1 MKDDE
6 FKKKLEFILENLYK
20 IDREIEKYF
29 GEKNADVKNE
39 GYWRK
44 SYSEDSSI
52 TAYKKYNV
60 K

>member
-1 MKDDE
+1 MKDEE

-29 GEKNADVKNE
+29 GENNANVKNG
-39 GYWRK
+39 GYWKK
-44 SYSEDSSI
+44 SYSEDSSM
-52 TAYKKYNV
+52 TSYKKYNL